1 MKNLNITPTTRI
13 KELPEELKTEIKL
26 LNKYLETQLMTA
38 YQIKTEYA
46 RHLELIESIPV
57 DLKFLSNLHF
67 EVKETLLMNFNKTN
81 KIRNNIEEIFNDC
94 EVIQLLLQQ
103 ILIDPVNFLINV
115 DDLERLMMKSLMK
128 MKSKSNELGELLEHL
143 ELSMNS
149 LNAQLFNNKD
159 DGITNDVNQGLILIL
174 DTVTNEFEAFMK
186 ISEIV
191 AQLHQQVKQIK
202 SMRK

>member
-1 MKNLNITPTTRI
+1 
-13 KELPEELKTEIKL
+13 
-26 LNKYLETQLMTA
+26 
-38 YQIKTEYA
+38 
-46 RHLELIESIPV
+46 
-57 DLKFLSNLHF
+57 
-67 EVKETLLMNFNKTN
+67 MNFNKTN

-159 DGITNDVNQGLILIL
+159 EGITNDVNQGLILIM

>member
-1 MKNLNITPTTRI
+1 MNL
-13 KELPEELKTEIKL
+13 
-26 LNKYLETQLMTA
+26 
-38 YQIKTEYA
+38 
-46 RHLELIESIPV
+46 
-57 DLKFLSNLHF
+57 
-67 EVKETLLMNFNKTN
+67 NKTN

-159 DGITNDVNQGLILIL
+159 EGITNDVNQGLILIM